1 MSNSIGKQAVVIGAG
16 IAGLVAARVLADYF
30 DRVLVLERDMLPG
43 VPDHRPGTPQS
54 RHTHTLLSGGM
65 QALRGL
71 FPELE
76 RQLIES
82 GSIILDV
89 GLDLRSE
96 RPDYNPFP
104 QRKTDVVSY
113 SASRPLIEHCLQ
125 KSTRQQSNIA
135 FNGGQRVV
143 SLATTADGK
152 AVTGV
157 RSEAAGQ
164 GIHTV
169 AADLVVDAS
178 GRGALTLDLLKS
190 LGYAAPLETAIG
202 MDMGYTSIRFAVPD
216 DAPAGW
222 KAVSTGANP
231 PHSSRAAWLWPIEG
245 RQWLL
250 TLLGM
255 RGQKPP
261 GDWGA
266 AQDFLRSLRTRTIHD
281 AVSRAERVDGIH
293 RFALP
298 SSVMR
303 HFERLQAFPRRL
315 LPIGDAICRF
325 NPFFGQGITVAA
337 LEALHLQRL
346 LRERVGE
353 SDSMADL
360 AAPYFAGVQDLL
372 TEPWSTALLD
382 LVYPDIVGDR
392 PANFGAT
399 LKYGASVRRLAAN
412 DSQLH
417 KLLLE
422 VQHMLKP
429 SSALRSPEIE
439 QRVLALMDE

>member
-1 MSNSIGKQAVVIGAG
+1 MA
-16 IAGLVAARVLADYF
+16 
-30 DRVLVLERDMLPG
+30 
-43 VPDHRPGTPQS
+43 
-54 RHTHTLLSGGM
+54 GGM

-71 FPELE
+71 FPGHE
-76 RQLIES
+76 RQLIEA
-82 GSIILDV
+82 GSIILDAGIDV
-89 GLDLRSE
+89 RSE

-104 QRKTDVVSY
+104 QRKTDVVTY
-113 SASRPLIEHCLQ
+113 CASRPLIEHCVHQ
-125 KSTRQQSNIA
+125 STRQQRNIA
-135 FNGGQRVV
+135 FIAGQRVV

-190 LGYAAPLETAIG
+190 VGYWVPGETAIG

-216 DAPAGW
+216 DAPTDW
-222 KAVSTGANP
+222 KAVSTGATP
-231 PHSSRAAWLWPIEG
+231 LHSSRAAWLWPIEG

-255 RGQKPP
+255 RDEKPP
-261 GDWGA
+261 GDWPGV
-266 AQDFLRSLRTRTIHD
+266 QDFLRGLRTRTIHD
-281 AVSRAERVDGIH
+281 AVSRAERMDGIN
-293 RFALP
+293 RSALP

-303 HFERLQAFPRRL
+303 HFERLEAFPRRL

-353 SDSMADL
+353 SDPLADL

-382 LVYPDIVGDR
+382 LVYPDTVGGHLSSCPIIGD
-392 PANFGAT
+392 
-399 LKYGASVRRLAAN
+399 SAA
-412 DSQLH
+412 
-417 KLLLE
+417 
-422 VQHMLKP
+422 
-429 SSALRSPEIE
+429 
-439 QRVLALMDE
+439 